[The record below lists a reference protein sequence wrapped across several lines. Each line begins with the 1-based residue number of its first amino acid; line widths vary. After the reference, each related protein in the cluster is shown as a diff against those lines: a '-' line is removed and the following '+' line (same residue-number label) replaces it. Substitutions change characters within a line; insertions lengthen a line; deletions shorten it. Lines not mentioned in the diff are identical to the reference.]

1 MGGVTK
7 NPCSIE
13 IYNIKS
19 GMWVKGPPL
28 PYGETNASCAPLP
41 PTSKYACLAIGNR
54 TKKTNYT
61 SNVYGLDRT
70 FTEWTLLGKIEKGS
84 QNYTALAPF

>member
-1 MGGVTK
+1 MGGVTD

-19 GMWVKGPPL
+19 GVWVEGPPL
-28 PYGETNASCAPLP
+28 PYGETYASCAPLP
-41 PTSKYACLAIGNR
+41 PTSKYACLAIGSG

-70 FTEWTLLGKIEKGS
+70 LTEWTLLGNTKEGS
-84 QNYTALAPF
+84 KNYIALAPL